1 MNILDKLD
9 DTITIDYDINLI
21 YLDCNIIK
29 IYSTKIIRY
38 VLIDVLK
45 IA

>member
-1 MNILDKLD
+1 MILLQLIND
-9 DTITIDYDINLI
+9 INDYDINLI

-38 VLIDVLK
+38 MLIDVLK